1 LVIDDEY
8 SVTTSIKQIYK
19 PCSLVAI
26 TSRHHITL
34 RLWQSAESTQ
44 TRPNIWHCDIWQL

>member
-19 PCSLVAI
+19 PCSLPAI
-26 TSRHHITL
+26 TSRHHITV
-34 RLWQSAESTQ
+34 RFSQSAESTQ
-44 TRPNIWHCDIWQL
+44 TKPNI